1 MGEVYLSLW
10 MSHEYICLSE
20 YNCPSECHINIFV
33 PLNIFFPLNATW
45 IYLSLLMYLSLWN
58 YSCHMSQEYINC
70 IYAFINNIWYPGV
83 FSLLIVSVW
92 LMHKYILIK
101 CVFVGLRPSGHFTDL
116 KATKYINGPLIFP
129 SPLLN
134 VLIIYGKSTKCP
146 KDRLKIFLSERKSV
160 FLRSLVDL
168 NLEKSERK

>member
-1 MGEVYLSLW
+1 
-10 MSHEYICLSE
+10 
-20 YNCPSECHINIFV
+20 
-33 PLNIFFPLNATW
+33 
-45 IYLSLLMYLSLWN
+45 
-58 YSCHMSQEYINC
+58 
-70 IYAFINNIWYPGV
+70 
-83 FSLLIVSVW
+83 
-92 LMHKYILIK
+92 MHKYILIK

-146 KDRLKIFLSERKSV
+146 KDRLKIFLSESKSV

-168 NLEKSERK
+168 NLESLRGSKKRENIEWLTSQLCSLPILIKVMVGTTIPPQLLGLKKAKI